1 MNKNYTLDKYS
12 PVLVSIFNLSP
23 RFTNKGTYTT
33 APVSTV
39 QGFVAPVAVL
49 PFSPGSHSVPSHSAN
64 SGGSTAKISP
74 L

>member
-39 QGFVAPVAVL
+39 QGLVAPVAVL
-49 PFSPGSHSVPSHSAN
+49 PFSPGSH
-64 SGGSTAKISP
+64 
-74 L
+74 